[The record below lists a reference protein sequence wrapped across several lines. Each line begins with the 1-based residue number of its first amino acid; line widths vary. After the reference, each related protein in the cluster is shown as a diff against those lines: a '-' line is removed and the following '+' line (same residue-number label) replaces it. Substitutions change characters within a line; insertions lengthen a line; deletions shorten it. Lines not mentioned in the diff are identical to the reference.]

1 MCRWRPTSDR
11 ADALIASL
19 HHQPLLVV
27 LRPPSPAAAAARIAS
42 LAAIGVRHI
51 EIAWQAGSA
60 WIEESAALL
69 EAFPSLL
76 LGAASIHSLEG
87 LEAARQ
93 AGFSYGVSPIL
104 DQEFCHRAGD
114 DLVLVPGVMTPTEVH
129 HARGH
134 GLPPGEA
141 LPGGQPRPRLLAAA
155 GRSPRGAASL
165 LHCRRGAGTPRRA
178 AMACGWG
185 GCRGPGLRPATAHS
199 PYGGGRLPKAGR
211 AGSGR
216 SRSWRCCPCWVG
228 GPAGATGGGP
238 GLGLPSCGSKAL
250 VAPTDLA
257 LFHQRL
263 H

>member
-11 ADALIASL
+11 ADPLIASL

-76 LGAASIHSLEG
+76 LGAASLHSLEG

-104 DQEFCHRAGD
+104 DQELCHRAGD

-129 HARGH
+129 HARVMGCS
-134 GLPPGEA
+134 LVKLFP
-141 LPGGQPRPRLLAAA
+141 
-155 GRSPRGAASL
+155 AASL
-165 LHCRRGAGTPRRA
+165 
-178 AMACGWG
+178 
-185 GCRGPGLRPATAHS
+185 GPGYWR
-199 PYGGGRLPKAGR
+199 RLAAPLGEPLPFCIAAG
-211 AGSGR
+211 
-216 SRSWRCCPCWVG
+216 
-228 GPAGATGGGP
+228 
-238 GLGLPSCGSKAL
+238 GLGPQDVPQWLAAGVDAVALGSALPLLTPPMAAAASPRTAVLDQAAPAAGDPALAELAALLAQLGEAPERSCHP
-250 VAPTDLA
+250 VAPKP
-257 LFHQRL
+257 
-263 H
+263 